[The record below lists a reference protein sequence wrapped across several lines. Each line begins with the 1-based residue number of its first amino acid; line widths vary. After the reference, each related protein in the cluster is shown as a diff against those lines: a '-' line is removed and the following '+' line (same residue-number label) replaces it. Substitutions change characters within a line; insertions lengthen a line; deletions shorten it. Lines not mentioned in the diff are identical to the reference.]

1 MQAWLLHIIYGAY
14 MGGAARYGKA
24 KIMLRSLVD
33 VRMSNTDLVCLH
45 ANKSVCRLPRTSVFS
60 SKLSRPLCPGY
71 GSKLGRR
78 LHNLAMHKRSTTLG

>member
-33 VRMSNTDLVCLH
+33 VRMPNTGLV
-45 ANKSVCRLPRTSVFS
+45 VF
-60 SKLSRPLCPGY
+60 
-71 GSKLGRR
+71 
-78 LHNLAMHKRSTTLG
+78 KR